1 MWLLILIAV
10 NVNDPTD
17 QPGKVEI
24 YFQDQKSCQHALE
37 TIKWNLKFKSFK
49 VVGEC
54 KKQF

>member
-54 KKQF
+54 KKK